1 MHFADGRVMESLER
15 PAKAGD
21 VTTFSRR
28 DALTVVSI
36 LRDAARAEI
45 LPRFRGEVAEDI
57 RQKTSSFDLVTD
69 ADEAAEAAIAAA
81 LQREFPGCAV
91 IGEEASARDPT
102 LLDTLSK
109 SDLTFVI
116 DPVDGTKNFS
126 AGLPLF
132 GVMAAALQRGEII
145 AGVILDPIRD
155 DWAISVA
162 GEGAWIENNARRLIN
177 LRVAPPPPVSEM
189 SGIVNWLFFPAPL
202 KAQITANLSRVAAA
216 VDYRCAA
223 HQYRAIASGHYDFAL
238 YSKMTPWDHA
248 AGVLIHKEAGGY
260 AAFLDGRP
268 YTVRQRTG
276 GLLCAPD
283 EELAPVARHSCGRP
297 RRSRVTSLAG
307 HSAPR
312 CKVLW
317 MPPCAWLR
325 QV

>member
-1 MHFADGRVMESLER
+1 VA
-15 PAKAGD
+15 
-21 VTTFSRR
+21 
-28 DALTVVSI
+28 SI
-36 LRDAARAEI
+36 LRHAAQAEI
-45 LPRFRGEVAEDI
+45 LPRFRGEMAQDI
-57 RQKTSSFDLVTD
+57 RHKTSSFDLVTD

-81 LQREFPGCAV
+81 LRREFPGCTV
-91 IGEEASARDPT
+91 VGEEASARDPT
-102 LLDTLSK
+102 LLDTLSE

-145 AGVILDPIRD
+145 AGIILDPIRD

-162 GEGAWIENNARRLIN
+162 GEGAWIENNAGRLIN
-177 LRVAPPPPVSEM
+177 LRVATPPSVSEM

-223 HQYRAIASGHYDFAL
+223 HQYRAVASGHYDFAL
-238 YSKMTPWDHA
+238 YGKMTPWDHA

-268 YTVRQRTG
+268 FNVQQRTG

-283 EELAPVARHSCGRP
+283 EESWRMLRDTLLGDLADA
-297 RRSRVTSLAG
+297 A
-307 HSAPR
+307 
-312 CKVLW
+312 
-317 MPPCAWLR
+317 
-325 QV
+325 

>member
-1 MHFADGRVMESLER
+1 VS
-15 PAKAGD
+15 
-21 VTTFSRR
+21 TFSQR
-28 DALTVVSI
+28 DAHAVASI
-36 LRDAARAEI
+36 LRDAAQVEI
-45 LPRFRGEVAEDI
+45 LPRFRGEIAQDI

-91 IGEEASARDPT
+91 VGEEASARDPT
-102 LLDTLSK
+102 LLDTLSE
-109 SDLTFVI
+109 SDLTFII

-145 AGVILDPIRD
+145 AGIILDPIRD

-162 GEGAWIENNARRLIN
+162 GEGAWIENNAGRLIN
-177 LRVAPPPPVSEM
+177 LRVAAPPPVSEM

-223 HQYRAIASGHYDFAL
+223 HQYRAVASGHYDFAL
-238 YSKMTPWDHA
+238 YGKMTPWDHA

-268 YTVRQRTG
+268 FNVRQRTG

-283 EELAPVARHSCGRP
+283 EESWRMLRDTLLGDLADA
-297 RRSRVTSLAG
+297 A
-307 HSAPR
+307 
-312 CKVLW
+312 
-317 MPPCAWLR
+317 
-325 QV
+325 

>member
-1 MHFADGRVMESLER
+1 VS
-15 PAKAGD
+15 
-21 VTTFSRR
+21 TFSQR
-28 DALTVVSI
+28 DAHTVASI
-36 LRDAARAEI
+36 LRDAAQAEI
-45 LPRFRGEVAEDI
+45 LPRFRGEIAQDI

-81 LQREFPGCAV
+81 LRREFPGCTV
-91 IGEEASARDPT
+91 VGEEASARDPT
-102 LLDTLSK
+102 LLDTLSE

-145 AGVILDPIRD
+145 AGIILDPIRD

-162 GEGAWIENNARRLIN
+162 GEGAWIENNAGRLIN
-177 LRVAPPPPVSEM
+177 LRVATPPSVSEM

-223 HQYRAIASGHYDFAL
+223 HQYRAVASGHYDFAL
-238 YSKMTPWDHA
+238 YGKMTPWDHA

-268 YTVRQRTG
+268 FNVQQRTG

-283 EELAPVARHSCGRP
+283 EESWRMLRDTFLGDLADA
-297 RRSRVTSLAG
+297 A
-307 HSAPR
+307 
-312 CKVLW
+312 
-317 MPPCAWLR
+317 
-325 QV
+325 

>member
-1 MHFADGRVMESLER
+1 
-15 PAKAGD
+15 

-28 DALTVVSI
+28 DARTVASI
-36 LRDAARAEI
+36 LRDAAQAEI
-45 LPRFRGEVAEDI
+45 LPRFRGEIAQDI

-81 LQREFPGCAV
+81 LRREFPGCKIV
-91 IGEEASARDPT
+91 GEEAATRDPA
-102 LLDTLSK
+102 LLDTLSAA
-109 SDLTFVI
+109 DLAFVV
-116 DPVDGTKNFS
+116 DPIDGTKNFS

-132 GVMAAALQRGEII
+132 GVMAAALQHGEII

-155 DWAISVA
+155 DWAIAVA
-162 GEGAWIENNARRLIN
+162 GEGAWIENSAGRLIN
-177 LRVAPPPPVSEM
+177 LRVAAPPPVSEM

-223 HQYRAIASGHYDFAL
+223 HQYRAVASGHYDFAL
-238 YSKMTPWDHA
+238 YGKMTPWDHA

-268 YTVRQRTG
+268 YTVQQRTG

-283 EELAPVARHSCGRP
+283 EESWHALRDTLV
-297 RRSRVTSLAG
+297 G
-307 HSAPR
+307 HLTEA
-312 CKVLW
+312 
-317 MPPCAWLR
+317 A
-325 QV
+325 

>member
-1 MHFADGRVMESLER
+1 
-15 PAKAGD
+15 
-21 VTTFSRR
+21 VTTFSQR
-28 DALTVVSI
+28 DARAVASI
-36 LRDAARAEI
+36 LRDVAQAEI
-45 LPRFRGEVAEDI
+45 LPRFRGEIAQDI

-91 IGEEASARDPT
+91 IGEEASAHDPT
-102 LLDTLSK
+102 LLDTLSE

-162 GEGAWIENNARRLIN
+162 GEGAWVENNAGRLIN
-177 LRVAPPPPVSEM
+177 LRVAAPPPVSEM

-223 HQYRAIASGHYDFAL
+223 HQYRAVASGHYDFAL
-238 YSKMTPWDHA
+238 YGKMTPWDHA

-283 EELAPVARHSCGRP
+283 EQNWRLLRDTLVGDLAEA
-297 RRSRVTSLAG
+297 A
-307 HSAPR
+307 
-312 CKVLW
+312 
-317 MPPCAWLR
+317 
-325 QV
+325 

>member
-1 MHFADGRVMESLER
+1 
-15 PAKAGD
+15 
-21 VTTFSRR
+21 VTQFSRR
-28 DALTVVSI
+28 DALIVANI

-45 LPRFRGEVAEDI
+45 LPRFRGEIAQEI

-69 ADEAAEAAIAAA
+69 ADEAAEAVITAA
-81 LQREFPGCAV
+81 LRREFPGCAV
-91 IGEEASARDPT
+91 IGEEASAREPT
-102 LLDTLSK
+102 LLDRMSEA
-109 SDLTFVI
+109 DLTFVI

-132 GVMAAALQRGEII
+132 GVMAAILQRGEII

-162 GEGAWIENNARRLIN
+162 GEGAWIENSAGRLIN
-177 LRVAPPPPVSEM
+177 LRVAAPPPVSEM

-202 KAQITANLSRVAAA
+202 KAQITANLCRVAAA

-223 HQYRAIASGHYDFAL
+223 HQYRAAASGHYDFSL

-260 AAFLDGRP
+260 AAFLDGSP
-268 YTVRQRTG
+268 YTVRRRTG

-283 EELAPVARHSCGRP
+283 KESWHALRDTLVGDLA
-297 RRSRVTSLAG
+297 
-307 HSAPR
+307 
-312 CKVLW
+312 
-317 MPPCAWLR
+317 
-325 QV
+325 

>member
-1 MHFADGRVMESLER
+1 M
-15 PAKAGD
+15 
-21 VTTFSRR
+21 TTFSQR
-28 DALTVVSI
+28 DARAVASI
-36 LRDAARAEI
+36 LRDAAQAEI
-45 LPRFRGEVAEDI
+45 LPRFRGEIAQDI

-69 ADEAAEAAIAAA
+69 ADEAAEAAIVAA
-81 LQREFPGCAV
+81 LQRAFPGCAV
-91 IGEEASARDPT
+91 VGEEASACDPT
-102 LLDTLSK
+102 LLDTLSE
-109 SDLTFVI
+109 SDLAFVV

-155 DWAISVA
+155 DWAIAVA
-162 GEGAWIENNARRLIN
+162 GEGAWIENNAGRLIN
-177 LRVAPPPPVSEM
+177 LRVAAAPPVSEM

-268 YTVRQRTG
+268 YTVRQQTG

-283 EELAPVARHSCGRP
+283 EQNWRLLRATLVGDLAEA
-297 RRSRVTSLAG
+297 A
-307 HSAPR
+307 
-312 CKVLW
+312 
-317 MPPCAWLR
+317 
-325 QV
+325 

>member
-1 MHFADGRVMESLER
+1 MAN
-15 PAKAGD
+15 
-21 VTTFSRR
+21 
-28 DALTVVSI
+28 I
-36 LRDAARAEI
+36 LRDVAQAEI
-45 LPRFRGEVAEDI
+45 LPRFRGEIAQDI
-57 RQKTSSFDLVTD
+57 RHKTSSFDLVTD

-81 LQREFPGCAV
+81 LQREFPGCAI

-102 LLDTLSK
+102 LLDTLSE

-132 GVMAAALQRGEII
+132 GVMAAALQHGEII

-162 GEGAWIENNARRLIN
+162 GEGAWIENSAGQLIN
-177 LRVAPPPPVSEM
+177 LRVAAPPPVSEM

-223 HQYRAIASGHYDFAL
+223 HQYRAVASGHYDFAL
-238 YSKMTPWDHA
+238 YGKMTPWDHA

-268 YTVRQRTG
+268 YTVQQRTG

-283 EELAPVARHSCGRP
+283 EESWHALRDTLV
-297 RRSRVTSLAG
+297 G
-307 HSAPR
+307 HLTEA
-312 CKVLW
+312 
-317 MPPCAWLR
+317 A
-325 QV
+325 